1 MFPQPLLLVVIII
14 VLLLGLAILF
24 FIVRPIFVTIE
35 VRKHGK
41 TIEAT
46 VTKVDAE
53 LVLSTR
59 GHTTSYFV
67 HADWEDPCTHK
78 VYHFKSPA
86 GGVRVSLNHPP
97 GSLIEVRINTKNP
110 RRYEVVLGFD
120 ERSYV

>member
-1 MFPQPLLLVVIII
+1 MFPQPLLLIVIII
-14 VLLLGLAILF
+14 VLFLGLTILF
-24 FIVRPIFVTIE
+24 FIVRPIFVALE

-46 VTKVDAE
+46 VIKVAAE

-78 VYHFKSPA
+78 AYHFKSAA
-86 GGVRVSLNHPP
+86 GGVRISLNHPP
-97 GSLIEVRINTKNP
+97 GSLIEVRINPKNP
-110 RRYEVVLGFD
+110 RQYEVVLGFQ

>member
-14 VLLLGLAILF
+14 VLLLGLTILF

-35 VRKHGK
+35 IRKHGK

-46 VTKVDAE
+46 VSKVDAE
-53 LVLSTR
+53 LVLSAR

-67 HADWEDPCTHK
+67 HADWEDPCTRN
-78 VYHFKSPA
+78 VYHFKSAA
-86 GGVRVSLNHPP
+86 GSVRVSLNHPP
-97 GSLIEVRINTKNP
+97 GSLIEVRINPQKP
-110 RRYEVVLGFD
+110 RQYEVVLGFD